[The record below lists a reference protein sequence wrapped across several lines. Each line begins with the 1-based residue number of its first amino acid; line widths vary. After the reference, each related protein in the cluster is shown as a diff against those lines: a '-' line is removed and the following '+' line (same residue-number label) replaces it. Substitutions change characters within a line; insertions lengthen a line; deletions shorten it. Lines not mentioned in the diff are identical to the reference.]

1 MHQAL
6 PARRVPRCLQ
16 EEGVSCFF
24 ARLCCSPGRRRA
36 RTCHAGA
43 IAGCYAASGL
53 SGRSRHACARQRH
66 AEGGGRA
73 QAAPARAWRAP
84 SLPLPRRPAPL
95 RTRAPSS
102 AGAHAFERSSAA
114 HERAGGRAGAG
125 VWVTIHLQTQIY
137 FRDSFTKNEKNIVS
151 FLSLP
156 LLASRRVAR
165 SPQLPPW
172 CVRMRQGGWFTS
184 AAGRRP
190 WPVAARCR
198 RAAPANPSRPKA
210 VLVAPVENPHA
221 AQRLE
226 RRRHLTWSYSE
237 AEGGGIYAVT
247 RDVLQKALFASP

>member
-1 MHQAL
+1 MLFRAPRLQPR
-6 PARRVPRCLQ
+6 PA
-16 EEGVSCFF
+16 
-24 ARLCCSPGRRRA
+24 A
-36 RTCHAGA
+36 H
-43 IAGCYAASGL
+43 
-53 SGRSRHACARQRH
+53 
-66 AEGGGRA
+66 
-73 QAAPARAWRAP
+73 APA
-84 SLPLPRRPAPL
+84 
-95 RTRAPSS
+95 TRAPSRAATRRVACLGDPATPAHGS
-102 AGAHAFERSSAA
+102 ATRRAGEEPRQPPLARGGPLPCPCRDAQPRCARVRRAAQVRTRSS
-114 HERAGGRAGAG
+114 GRAPRTSGPGGAQAQASG
-125 VWVTIHLQTQIY
+125 LLSSRPKLRNH

-156 LLASRRVAR
+156 LASRRVAR

>member
-1 MHQAL
+1 MLFRAPRLQPR
-6 PARRVPRCLQ
+6 PA
-16 EEGVSCFF
+16 
-24 ARLCCSPGRRRA
+24 A
-36 RTCHAGA
+36 H
-43 IAGCYAASGL
+43 
-53 SGRSRHACARQRH
+53 
-66 AEGGGRA
+66 
-73 QAAPARAWRAP
+73 APA
-84 SLPLPRRPAPL
+84 
-95 RTRAPSS
+95 TRAPSRAATRRVACLGDPATPAHGS
-102 AGAHAFERSSAA
+102 ATRRAGEEPRQPPLARGGPLPCPCRDAQPRCARVRRAAQVRTRSS
-114 HERAGGRAGAG
+114 GRAPRTSGPGGAQAQASG
-125 VWVTIHLQTQIY
+125 LLSTCRPKFIFVTVLQKMKKY
-137 FRDSFTKNEKNIVS
+137 SE

-156 LLASRRVAR
+156 LASRRVAR

-210 VLVAPVENPHA
+210 VLVAPVVRPHA